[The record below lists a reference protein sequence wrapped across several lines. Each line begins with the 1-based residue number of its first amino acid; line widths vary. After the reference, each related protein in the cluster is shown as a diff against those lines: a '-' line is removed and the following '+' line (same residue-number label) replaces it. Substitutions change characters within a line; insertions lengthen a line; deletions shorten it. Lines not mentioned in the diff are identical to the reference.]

1 MSTRRDWLAGA
12 AAITGYS
19 LLPMLLPMPLSA
31 TPADV
36 QKAMREAFG
45 DSPISTGRVALTL
58 PALAENGNSVRLS
71 VAVDSPMTEKDHV
84 EFVQLFA
91 EANPLPDI
99 ARFELNALGGR
110 AEIETRIR
118 LAAEQRVVAVAGMND
133 GSLWSGSASIVVTI
147 AACLEGLI

>member
-12 AAITGYS
+12 AAITGYV
-19 LLPMLLPMPLSA
+19 LLPMPLSA
-31 TPADV
+31 TPADM

-45 DSPISTGRVALTL
+45 DASIETGRVALTL

-71 VAVDSPMTEKDHV
+71 VAVDSPMTENDHV
-84 EFVQLFA
+84 QFVQLFA

-99 ARFELNALGGR
+99 ARFELNALSGR